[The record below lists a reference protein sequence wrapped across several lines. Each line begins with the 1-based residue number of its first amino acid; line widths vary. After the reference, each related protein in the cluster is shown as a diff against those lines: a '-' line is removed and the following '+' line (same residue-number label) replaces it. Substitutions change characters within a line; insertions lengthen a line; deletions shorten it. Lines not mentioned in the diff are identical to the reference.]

1 MSIWKLCFCHI
12 HVLSM
17 EGSLE
22 YLDKYNFGA
31 VLAAKQ
37 IPKNTHKKEFQI
49 ENWNS
54 FQDKFIFENLKE
66 SCSVQTVLSL
76 MINSFC

>member
-1 MSIWKLCFCHI
+1 MFLPHSC
-12 HVLSM
+12 M

-49 ENWNS
+49 EN
-54 FQDKFIFENLKE
+54 
-66 SCSVQTVLSL
+66 
-76 MINSFC
+76 